1 MTIIRHATLNDLGNI
16 RKLAYEVWPVVYKEI
31 ISAGQIEY
39 MLGKG
44 YSITALTEQV
54 MHRGH
59 RFVLVEED
67 ENLLGFASF
76 SEKSEYEKN
85 IFRLHKLYLSINQ
98 HGKGLGKM
106 LVSHVAAEAGAAG
119 AAFLELN
126 VNRKNPTV
134 DFYKKMG
141 FSIHKEICEGIGNG
155 YFVDDYIMLL
165 PLTEFNAAHQV
176 KQQ

>member
-1 MTIIRHATLNDLGNI
+1 MTTIRLATHNDLGNI

-44 YSITALTEQV
+44 YSMAALTEQV
-54 MHRGH
+54 LHRGH
-59 RFVLVEED
+59 QFVLVEED
-67 ENLLGFASF
+67 ENILGFASF
-76 SEKSEYEKN
+76 SEKSENEKN
-85 IFRLHKLYLSINQ
+85 TFRLHKLYLAISQ

-106 LVSHVAAEAGAAG
+106 LVSHVASSARAAG
-119 AAFLELN
+119 AGFLELN

-141 FSIHKEICEGIGNG
+141 FFVHKEICEGIGNG
-155 YFVDDYIMLL
+155 YFVDDFIMLL
-165 PLTEFNAAHQV
+165 SLHEFDVEQ
-176 KQQ
+176 